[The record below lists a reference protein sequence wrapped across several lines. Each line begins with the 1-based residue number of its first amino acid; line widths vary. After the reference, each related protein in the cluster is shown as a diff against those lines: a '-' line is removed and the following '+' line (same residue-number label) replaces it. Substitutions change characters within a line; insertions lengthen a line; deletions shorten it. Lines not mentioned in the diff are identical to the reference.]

1 MQGSSDLFFFL
12 FLPPSL
18 PPGGKLSSLGPFR
31 FLLKPDNR
39 SRGPRGWMGPVGKR
53 RGGDSRATW
62 AALGESGRRRD
73 GGGAGAAQAGGTP
86 AVASVASCKEKC
98 RCTVSTSATPV
109 PPPPAPLA
117 PALLPSRPG
126 VERARTGARVVLLN
140 CLATVPCPCVSR
152 VVVPLLLI
160 AVKLI
165 PRVADCRFAEC
176 IWPTLGLGVGPV
188 WKNPVHD
195 LLTGLGNLGVLAREL

>member
-73 GGGAGAAQAGGTP
+73 GRGAGAAQAGGTP

-98 RCTVSTSATPV
+98 RCTVSTSATLV
-109 PPPPAPLA
+109 PPPP
-117 PALLPSRPG
+117 RPP
-126 VERARTGARVVLLN
+126 R
-140 CLATVPCPCVSR
+140 PCVAAVPPRGGESQDWSKSCSFKLSR
-152 VVVPLLLI
+152 NCSVPLCL
-160 AVKLI
+160 KGGGS
-165 PRVADCRFAEC
+165 PPPDCS
-176 IWPTLGLGVGPV
+176 
-188 WKNPVHD
+188 
-195 LLTGLGNLGVLAREL
+195 